1 MNILIVG
8 LGNFGKKYIYLLNE
22 FYKSYNIYILRH
34 SRENSINEDSF
45 CRNFNIKKIL
55 YSLDDTKTIKLD
67 VVIITNPSTFHVEF
81 ANYFI
86 KNNISCL
93 IEKPLSDKYEK
104 SLKLINNNN
113 CCIQIGYLLR
123 YSSLYKILE
132 NYENYIGKLLLVKV
146 NVGQYLPDWRENN
159 YRESVSGNKDKG
171 GGVLLELSHDI
182 NYLLGFLDIDSYNI
196 KSSFGKISNLDIDV
210 EDYCF
215 IIMDIVMKSK
225 EKSVVNINLDMI
237 DKNSNR
243 SCKLVGENGS
253 ILVDFISKNIHI
265 YNNNLNTI
273 NNFSNENLLK
283 LQLDDF
289 FNKVKNKNYNN
300 NKSIN
305 DSQLTMKI
313 IDDIKS
319 LK

>member
-8 LGNFGKKYIYLLNE
+8 LGNFGKKYICLINE
-22 FYKSYNIYILRH
+22 FYPSYNIYILRH
-34 SRENSINEDSF
+34 SRLDSKNEDSF
-45 CRNFNIKKIL
+45 CRKVNIRKIF
-55 YSLDDTKTIKLD
+55 YSLDETLSIKLD
-67 VVIITNPSTFHVEF
+67 AVIITNPSTFHVEF
-81 ANYFI
+81 ANYYI

-123 YSSLYKILE
+123 YSSMYKFLE
-132 NYENYIGKLLLVKV
+132 NYKNYIGKLLLVKV
-146 NVGQYLPDWRENN
+146 NVGQYLPDWREIN
-159 YRESVSGNKDKG
+159 YKESVSGNKEKG

-182 NYLLGFLDIDSYNI
+182 NYLLGFLDIDTYSI
-196 KSSFGKISNLDIDV
+196 KSSIGKISDLDINV

-215 IIMDIVMKSK
+215 IIMDIIMKSK

-243 SCKLVGENGS
+243 SCKLIGEKGS
-253 ILVDFISKNIHI
+253 ILVDFVSKNIHI
-265 YNNNLNTI
+265 YNNNLKNVY
-273 NNFSNENLLK
+273 NFSDENLLK
-283 LQLDDF
+283 LQLDNF
-289 FNKVKNKNYNN
+289 FYKIKIRNYNN
-300 NKSIN
+300 NCIN
-305 DSQLTMKI
+305 DSQLTLKI